1 MITVPT
7 KWLFLKVNQLYLN
20 VQDIPYT
27 APPQKLIG
35 ADDSAKSLSSKGR
48 DCFQFKVVL
57 LGCKIYVSNIPD
69 LRFPGADDYCV
80 NDIVFWDITVPL
92 ILRIIT
98 LYAS

>member
-35 ADDSAKSLSSKGR
+35 ADDSAKSLSSKGH
-48 DCFQFKVVL
+48 DNFQFKVVL
-57 LGCKIYVSNIPD
+57 LGCENISNIPD
-69 LRFPGADDYCV
+69 LRFPGADNCCV
-80 NDIVFWDITVPL
+80 NNIV
-92 ILRIIT
+92 LR
-98 LYAS
+98 YNFSFNP